1 MKIEEAR
8 ENFIQLWGTLGS
20 NWGINRTMAQV
31 HALLMISP
39 KALSAEEIMEALSI
53 SRGNVNMNVRE
64 LINWNLVYKELKY
77 GDRKEYFRAEK
88 DMWEVAIRVAQ
99 ERRKREITP
108 LRNTLIDM
116 AKIENAKGSPEAE
129 EFIKMVKS
137 IDSLVAKLDK
147 VADVV
152 IKAEENWFFGKLIR
166 TLK

>member
-116 AKIENAKGSPEAE
+116 AKIENSKGSPEAE